1 MHIHIGLMY
10 VTVNKCDILQH
21 TDCLNPPEGGSLT
34 YSSDFTNV
42 ATYQCNDELQL
53 TQLELSRACTAT
65 GWDKEDLSCSK

>member
-1 MHIHIGLMY
+1 MIL
-10 VTVNKCDILQH
+10 ILQH

-42 ATYQCNDELQL
+42 ATYQCNDGLQL

-65 GWDKEDLSCSK
+65 GWDKEDLSCSKCSDHGMMSYFDLL